1 MPQFFL
7 NKRLILLL
15 VSIIFLV
22 ALIGFS
28 IKDDRK
34 LTWPEQFL
42 QDTVGVFQS
51 IFHKPAAFISGVFEN
66 ISDLKNTYEENAL
79 LKSRLDEY
87 MQLEADLQEYKLEN
101 EKLLAELGNVSNLRK
116 YNPIYSTVIGRN
128 PDRWY
133 DYISIDKGEE
143 DGIKPNM
150 AVVTAQG
157 LIGKVKST
165 SQFTSTVQLLSATDL
180 KNRIS
185 AEVQPLEQKETNND
199 TENKAN
205 ESNNATNQTTE
216 NVMGTIEGYDEEK
229 GALLLRKIESKVKL
243 SVGQKVI
250 TSGKGGVFPEGILI
264 GEITEIEPDSYGLEQ
279 MAYVKPSANFYDID
293 RVWVAEREVQGEDPT
308 ENLNEEEE
316 S

>member
-15 VSIIFLV
+15 VSIIVLV

-28 IKDDRK
+28 LKDNRK

-42 QDTVGVFQS
+42 QDTVSVFQS
-51 IFHKPAAFISGVFEN
+51 IFHKPALYVSDFFEN
-66 ISDLKNTYEENAL
+66 VGDLKNTYEENEL
-79 LKSRLDEY
+79 LKSKLDEY
-87 MQLEADLQEYKLEN
+87 MQLEADLQEYKTEN
-101 EKLLAELGNVSNLRK
+101 EKLLAELGKVADLRK
-116 YNPIYSTVIGRN
+116 YNPIFSTVVGRN

-133 DYISIDKGEE
+133 DYISIDKGAQ
-143 DGIKPNM
+143 DGIEPNM

-157 LIGKVKST
+157 LVGKVKSI

-185 AEVQPLEQKETNND
+185 AEVQPLEDKENA
-199 TENKAN
+199 K
-205 ESNNATNQTTE
+205 SNTSNSK
-216 NVMGTIEGYDEEK
+216 NVMGLIEGYDNDK
-229 GALLLRKIESKVKL
+229 GALLLRRIESDVKL
-243 SVGQKVI
+243 VEGQKVI

-264 GEITEIEPDSYGLEQ
+264 GEIIGIEPDNYGLEQ

-293 RVWVAEREVQGEDPT
+293 RVWVAEREAESVDPV
-308 ENLNEEEE
+308 EELNEEEE

>member
-15 VSIIFLV
+15 VSVIVLV

-28 IKDDRK
+28 IKGDRK
-34 LTWPEQFL
+34 LAWPEQFI
-42 QDTVGVFQS
+42 QDTVSVFQS
-51 IFHKPAAFISGVFEN
+51 ILHKPASYVSGFFEN
-66 ISDLKNTYEENAL
+66 VNDLKNTYEENEL

-87 MQLEADLQEYKLEN
+87 MQLQADLQEYKLDN
-101 EKLLAELGNVSNLRK
+101 EKLRTELGKISNLRK
-116 YNPIYSTVIGRN
+116 YDPIFSAVIGRN

-133 DYISIDKGEE
+133 DYISIDKGEQ
-143 DGIKPNM
+143 DGVEPNM

-185 AEVQPLEQKETNND
+185 AEVQPLETDEEVKEA
-199 TENKAN
+199 EKEEKKATK
-205 ESNNATNQTTE
+205 EKVT
-216 NVMGTIEGYDEEK
+216 GLIEGYDEEK
-229 GALLLRKIESKVKL
+229 GALLLRRIESKAKL

-250 TSGKGGVFPEGILI
+250 TAGLGGVFPGGIMI
-264 GEITEIEPDSYGLEQ
+264 GEIIEIEPDSYGLEQ
-279 MAYVKPSANFYDID
+279 MAYVKPTANFYDLD
-293 RVWVAEREVQGEDPT
+293 RVWVAKREAASEDPVGVLT
-308 ENLNEEEE
+308 KEEEE

>member
-15 VSIIFLV
+15 VSIIVLV

-28 IKDDRK
+28 LKEDRK

-42 QDTVGVFQS
+42 QDSVGVFQS
-51 IFHKPAAFISGVFEN
+51 IFHKPAMYISDLFEN
-66 ISDLKNTYEENAL
+66 ISDLKNTYKENEL

-87 MQLEADLQEYKLEN
+87 MQLEADLQEYKVEN
-101 EKLLAELGNVSNLRK
+101 EKLLAELGSVADLRR
-116 YNPIYSTVIGRN
+116 YNPIFSTVIGRN

-133 DYISIDKGEE
+133 DYVSIDKGAQ
-143 DGIKPNM
+143 DGIKTNM

-157 LIGKVKST
+157 LVGKVKSV

-185 AEVQPLEQKETNND
+185 AEVLPVIEAGTDNEKTN
-199 TENKAN
+199 ENKK
-205 ESNNATNQTTE
+205 STE
-216 NVMGTIEGYDEEK
+216 KVMGLIEGYDEEK
-229 GALLLRKIESKVKL
+229 GALLLRRIESNVKL
-243 SVGQKVI
+243 VEGQKVI
-250 TSGKGGVFPEGILI
+250 TSGKGEVFPEGILI
-264 GEITEIEPDSYGLEQ
+264 GEIIEIEPDSYGLEQ

-293 RVWVAEREVQGEDPT
+293 RVWVAERTAESEDPV
-308 ENLNEEEE
+308 EVLNKEDEE

>member
-15 VSIIFLV
+15 VSIIVLV

-28 IKDDRK
+28 LKEDRK

-42 QDTVGVFQS
+42 QDTVSVFQS
-51 IFHKPAAFISGVFEN
+51 IFHKPARYVSDIFEN
-66 ISDLKNTYEENAL
+66 VNDLKNTYEENEL

-87 MQLEADLQEYKLEN
+87 MQLEADLQEYKVEN
-101 EKLLAELGNVSNLRK
+101 EKLLAELGKVADLRK
-116 YNPIYSTVIGRN
+116 YDPIFSTVIGRN

-133 DYISIDKGEE
+133 DYISIDKGAQ
-143 DGIKPNM
+143 DGIELNM

-157 LIGKVKST
+157 LIGKVKSI

-185 AEVQPLEQKETNND
+185 AEVQPVVNKDKDEDEDD
-199 TENKAN
+199 TTSSDK
-205 ESNNATNQTTE
+205 
-216 NVMGTIEGYDEEK
+216 VMGLIEGYDKDK
-229 GALLLRKIESKVKL
+229 GALLLRRIESDAKL
-243 SVGQKVI
+243 VEGQKVI
-250 TSGKGGVFPEGILI
+250 TSGKGEVFPEGILI
-264 GEITEIEPDSYGLEQ
+264 GEIIKIEPDTYGLEQ

-293 RVWVAEREVQGEDPT
+293 RVWVAKRVAESEDPV
-308 ENLNEEEE
+308 EELNKEEE

>member
-7 NKRLILLL
+7 NKRLIILL

-28 IKDDRK
+28 IKDNRN
-34 LTWPEQFL
+34 LSWPEQFI

-51 IFHKPAAFISGVFEN
+51 IFHKPATYVSSFFEN
-66 ISDLKNTYEENAL
+66 VNDLKNTYEENEL
-79 LKSRLDEY
+79 LRSRLDEY

-101 EKLLAELGNVSNLRK
+101 EKLLAELGDVSNLRK
-116 YNPIYSTVIGRN
+116 YNPIISTVYSRN

-143 DGIKPNM
+143 HGIVPNM
-150 AVVTAQG
+150 AVVTTQG

-165 SQFTSTVQLLSATDL
+165 SQFTSTVQLLSAKDL

-185 AEVQPLEQKETNND
+185 AEVLPLDVKKEEDAADNQ
-199 TENKAN
+199 NKKTASS
-205 ESNNATNQTTE
+205 ER
-216 NVMGTIEGYDEEK
+216 VMGSIEGYDEKK
-229 GALLLRKIESKVKL
+229 GALLLKRIESKIEL
-243 SVGQKVI
+243 TEGQKVI
-250 TSGKGGVFPEGILI
+250 TSGKGGIFPAGIMI
-264 GEITEIEPDSYGLEQ
+264 GEIIEIEPDSYGLEK
-279 MAYVKPSANFYDID
+279 MAYVKPSADFYDID
-293 RVWVAEREVQGEDPT
+293 RVWVAERVAPT
-308 ENLNEEEE
+308 DKETMENEEEE

>member
-28 IKDDRK
+28 LKEDRK

-42 QDTVGVFQS
+42 QDSVGVFQS
-51 IFHKPAAFISGVFEN
+51 IFHKPALYISGFFEN
-66 ISDLKNTYEENAL
+66 VSDLKNTYEENEL

-87 MQLEADLQEYKLEN
+87 MQLEADLQEYKVEN
-101 EKLLAELGNVSNLRK
+101 EKLLAELGNVANLRE
-116 YNPIYSTVIGRN
+116 YNPIFSTVIGRN

-133 DYISIDKGEE
+133 DYVSIDKGAQ
-143 DGIKPNM
+143 DGIEPNM

-157 LIGKVKST
+157 LVGKVKST

-185 AEVQPLEQKETNND
+185 AEVQPAEV
-199 TENKAN
+199 TE
-205 ESNNATNQTTE
+205 ESENSDKE
-216 NVMGTIEGYDEEK
+216 NVPTGEKVMGLIEGYDEDK
-229 GALLLRKIESKVKL
+229 GALLLRRIESDVKL
-243 SVGQKVI
+243 VEGQKVI
-250 TSGKGGVFPEGILI
+250 TSGKGEVFPEGILI
-264 GEITEIEPDSYGLEQ
+264 GEIIEIEPDSYGLEQ

-293 RVWVAEREVQGEDPT
+293 RVWVAERVAES
-308 ENLNEEEE
+308 ENPVDVLNEEEE

>member
-28 IKDDRK
+28 LKEDRK

-42 QDTVGVFQS
+42 QDSVGVFQS
-51 IFHKPAAFISGVFEN
+51 IFHKPALYISGFFEN
-66 ISDLKNTYEENAL
+66 VSDLKNTYEENEL

-87 MQLEADLQEYKLEN
+87 MQLEADLQEYKVEN
-101 EKLLAELGNVSNLRK
+101 EKLLAELGNVANLRE
-116 YNPIYSTVIGRN
+116 YNPIFSTVVGRN

-133 DYISIDKGEE
+133 DYISIDKGAQ
-143 DGIKPNM
+143 DGIEPNM

-157 LIGKVKST
+157 LVGKVKST

-185 AEVQPLEQKETNND
+185 SEVQPLELKDESENSDKE
-199 TENKAN
+199 
-205 ESNNATNQTTE
+205 NAPTGE
-216 NVMGTIEGYDEEK
+216 KVMGLIEGYDEDK
-229 GALLLRKIESKVKL
+229 GALLLRRIKSDVKL
-243 SVGQKVI
+243 VEGQKVI
-250 TSGKGGVFPEGILI
+250 TSGKGEVFPEGILI
-264 GEITEIEPDSYGLEQ
+264 GEIIEIEPDSYGLEQ

-293 RVWVAEREVQGEDPT
+293 RVWVAERVAESEDPVDV
-308 ENLNEEEE
+308 LNEEEE

>member
-28 IKDDRK
+28 LKEDRK

-42 QDTVGVFQS
+42 QDSVGVFQS
-51 IFHKPAAFISGVFEN
+51 IFHKPALYISGFFEN
-66 ISDLKNTYEENAL
+66 VSDLKNTYEENEL

-87 MQLEADLQEYKLEN
+87 MQLEADLQEYKVEN
-101 EKLLAELGNVSNLRK
+101 EKLLAELGNVANLRE
-116 YNPIYSTVIGRN
+116 YNPIFSTVVGRN

-133 DYISIDKGEE
+133 DYISIDKGAQ
-143 DGIKPNM
+143 DGIEPNM

-157 LIGKVKST
+157 LVGKVKST

-185 AEVQPLEQKETNND
+185 AEVQPAEVKVESENSD
-199 TENKAN
+199 EENK
-205 ESNNATNQTTE
+205 QTGE
-216 NVMGTIEGYDEEK
+216 KVMGLIEGYDEDK
-229 GALLLRKIESKVKL
+229 GALLLRRIESDVKL
-243 SVGQKVI
+243 VEGQKVI
-250 TSGKGGVFPEGILI
+250 TSGKGEVFPEGILI
-264 GEITEIEPDSYGLEQ
+264 GEIIEIEPDSYGLEQ

-293 RVWVAEREVQGEDPT
+293 RVWVAERVAESEDPV
-308 ENLNEEEE
+308 EVLNEEEE

>member
-15 VSIIFLV
+15 VSVIFLV

-28 IKDDRK
+28 IKEDRK

-42 QDTVGVFQS
+42 QDTVSVFQS
-51 IFHKPAAFISGVFEN
+51 IIHKPATYVSGFFEN
-66 ISDLKNTYEENAL
+66 VADLKDTYKENEL

-101 EKLLAELGNVSNLRK
+101 DKLLAELGNVENIRDYS
-116 YNPIYSTVIGRN
+116 PIFSTVIGRN

-133 DYISIDKGEE
+133 DYISIDKGAQ
-143 DGIKPNM
+143 DGIEHDM
-150 AVVTAQG
+150 AVITAKG
-157 LIGKVKST
+157 LIGKVKSV

-185 AEVQPLEQKETNND
+185 AEVLPPEVNND
-199 TENKAN
+199 NKEVENDNK
-205 ESNNATNQTTE
+205 TNDDSKISTDK
-216 NVMGTIEGYDEEK
+216 VMGLIEGYDEDK
-229 GALLLRKIESKVKL
+229 GALLLRRIESDVKL
-243 SVGQKVI
+243 VPGQKVT
-250 TSGKGGVFPEGILI
+250 TSGKGEVLPGGIII
-264 GEITEIEPDSYGLEQ
+264 GEIIEVEPDSYGLEQ

-293 RVWVAEREVQGEDPT
+293 RLWVAKREAES
-308 ENLNEEEE
+308 ENPVKEVNKEEE

>member
-15 VSIIFLV
+15 VSIIVLV

-28 IKDDRK
+28 LKEDRK

-42 QDTVGVFQS
+42 QDTVSVFQS
-51 IFHKPAAFISGVFEN
+51 IFHKPALYVSDFFGNVN
-66 ISDLKNTYEENAL
+66 DLKNTYEENEL

-87 MQLEADLQEYKLEN
+87 MQLEADLQEYKVEN
-101 EKLLAELGNVSNLRK
+101 EKLLAELGKVANLRK
-116 YNPIYSTVIGRN
+116 YDPIFSTVIGRN

-133 DYISIDKGEE
+133 DYISIDKGAQ
-143 DGIKPNM
+143 DGIEPNM

-157 LIGKVKST
+157 LVGKVKSI

-185 AEVQPLEQKETNND
+185 AEVQPV
-199 TENKAN
+199 ENKGKD
-205 ESNNATNQTTE
+205 ETTSSSE
-216 NVMGTIEGYDEEK
+216 KVMGLIEGYDEEK
-229 GALLLRKIESKVKL
+229 GALLLRRIESNAKL
-243 SVGQKVI
+243 VEGQKVI
-250 TSGKGGVFPEGILI
+250 TSGKGEVFPEGILI
-264 GEITEIEPDSYGLEQ
+264 GEIIEIEPDTYGLEQ
-279 MAYVKPSANFYDID
+279 MAYVKPAANFYDIN
-293 RVWVAEREVQGEDPT
+293 RVWVAKRVSESEDPV
-308 ENLNEEEE
+308 EELNKEEE

>member
-15 VSIIFLV
+15 VSVIVLV

-28 IKDDRK
+28 INGDRK
-34 LTWPEQFL
+34 LTWPEQFI
-42 QDTVGVFQS
+42 QDTVSVFQS
-51 IFHKPAAFISGVFEN
+51 IFHTPASYVSGFFEN
-66 ISDLKNTYEENAL
+66 VNDLKNTYEENEL

-87 MQLEADLQEYKLEN
+87 MQLEADLQEYKLDN
-101 EKLLAELGNVSNLRK
+101 EKLRTELGAISDLRK
-116 YNPIYSTVIGRN
+116 YDPIFSAVIGRN

-133 DYISIDKGEE
+133 DYLSIDKGEQ
-143 DGIKPNM
+143 DGVEPNM

-185 AEVQPLEQKETNND
+185 AEVLPLTTE
-199 TENKAN
+199 ENKEADN
-205 ESNNATNQTTE
+205 EAKEKVT
-216 NVMGTIEGYDEEK
+216 GLIEGYDEEK
-229 GALLLRKIESKVKL
+229 GALLLRRIESKVEL
-243 SVGQKVI
+243 EVGQKV
-250 TSGKGGVFPEGILI
+250 TTAGLGGVFPGGIMI
-264 GEITEIEPDSYGLEQ
+264 GEIIEIEPDSYGLDQ
-279 MAYVKPSANFYDID
+279 MAYIKPTANFYDLD
-293 RVWVAEREVQGEDPT
+293 RVWVAKRQAESEDPVEVLT
-308 ENLNEEEE
+308 QEEEE

>member
-15 VSIIFLV
+15 VSVIVLV

-28 IKDDRK
+28 IKGDRK
-34 LTWPEQFL
+34 LTWPEQFI
-42 QDTVGVFQS
+42 QDTVSVFQS
-51 IFHKPAAFISGVFEN
+51 IFHTPASYVSGFFEN
-66 ISDLKNTYEENAL
+66 VNDLKNTYEENEL

-87 MQLEADLQEYKLEN
+87 MQLEADLQEYKLDN
-101 EKLLAELGNVSNLRK
+101 EKLRTELGAISDLRK
-116 YNPIYSTVIGRN
+116 YDPIFSAVIGRN

-133 DYISIDKGEE
+133 DYLSIDKGEQ
-143 DGIKPNM
+143 DGVEPNM

-185 AEVQPLEQKETNND
+185 AEVLPLTTE
-199 TENKAN
+199 ENKEADN
-205 ESNNATNQTTE
+205 EAKEKVT
-216 NVMGTIEGYDEEK
+216 GLIEGYDEEK
-229 GALLLRKIESKVKL
+229 GALLLRRIESKVEL
-243 SVGQKVI
+243 EVGQKV
-250 TSGKGGVFPEGILI
+250 TTAGLGGVFPGGIMI
-264 GEITEIEPDSYGLEQ
+264 GEIIEIEPDSYGLDQ
-279 MAYVKPSANFYDID
+279 MAYIKPTANFYDLD
-293 RVWVAEREVQGEDPT
+293 RVWVAKRQAESEDPVEVLT
-308 ENLNEEEE
+308 QEEEE

>member
-28 IKDDRK
+28 LKEDRK

-42 QDTVGVFQS
+42 QDSVGVFQS
-51 IFHKPAAFISGVFEN
+51 IFHKPALYISGFFEN
-66 ISDLKNTYEENAL
+66 VSDLKNTYEENEL

-87 MQLEADLQEYKLEN
+87 MQLEADLQEYKVEN
-101 EKLLAELGNVSNLRK
+101 EKLLAELGNVANLRE
-116 YNPIYSTVIGRN
+116 YNPIFSTVVGRN

-133 DYISIDKGEE
+133 DYISIDKGAQ
-143 DGIKPNM
+143 DGIEPNM

-157 LIGKVKST
+157 LVGKVKST

-185 AEVQPLEQKETNND
+185 AEVQPAEV
-199 TENKAN
+199 TE
-205 ESNNATNQTTE
+205 ESENSDKE
-216 NVMGTIEGYDEEK
+216 NVPTGEKVMGLIEGYDEDK
-229 GALLLRKIESKVKL
+229 GALLLRRIESDVKL
-243 SVGQKVI
+243 VEGQKVI
-250 TSGKGGVFPEGILI
+250 TSGKGEVFPEGILI
-264 GEITEIEPDSYGLEQ
+264 GEIIEIEPDSYGLEQ

-293 RVWVAEREVQGEDPT
+293 RVWVAERVAES
-308 ENLNEEEE
+308 ENPVDVLNEEEE